1 MSHETFLKLAHHEGV
16 LQINVLALSKILKEK
31 GVIGNVDRVY
41 RAVKGRAFKGDE
53 LKTVEKLINKDLE
66 AFEKLLNG

>member
-1 MSHETFLKLAHHEGV
+1 MTHETFLKLAEHEGV

-41 RAVKGRAFKGDE
+41 RVLKGRAFKGDE
-53 LKTVEKLINKDLE
+53 LKTVEKLIKKDIE
-66 AFEKLLNG
+66 AFEKLLNS